1 MHQLL
6 AEELPSNGDMCGCC
20 AKACVITGST
30 PVPSRLG
37 QGQMQHMPRSRKQSR
52 ASPPPGPLRIS
63 PPHLSV
69 SPTLRPSSS
78 LLNLHIHAQNAGTLG
93 PTIPSPLSQD
103 PTLGSSAS
111 SMSDID
117 MNEGILIQDSDHKE
131 DTVETDDVTV
141 TGLIE
146 QSGPTEENKKI
157 LRDQLRK
164 TLNQSKSG

>member
-1 MHQLL
+1 
-6 AEELPSNGDMCGCC
+6 
-20 AKACVITGST
+20 
-30 PVPSRLG
+30 
-37 QGQMQHMPRSRKQSR
+37 
-52 ASPPPGPLRIS
+52 
-63 PPHLSV
+63 
-69 SPTLRPSSS
+69 
-78 LLNLHIHAQNAGTLG
+78 
-93 PTIPSPLSQD
+93 
-103 PTLGSSAS
+103 
-111 SMSDID
+111 MSDID